1 MSAHPSPLGSLLV
14 LLIFGWTNNASI
26 STIRTLTADAA
37 GKANSGQP
45 CCTHGYCACIPCPL
59 HNSSDVVGSWNFEFY
74 DTNPTNS
81 KWFNRD
87 RLVPSNG
94 HYTLMHLLEYKPS
107 MDGLVTPKA
116 PSYFRNIG

>member
-1 MSAHPSPLGSLLV
+1 SL
-14 LLIFGWTNNASI
+14 FTPEPTDNASI

-45 CCTHGYCACIPCPL
+45 CD
-59 HNSSDVVGSWNFEFY
+59 DVVGSWNFEFY

-94 HYTLMHLLEYKPS
+94 
-107 MDGLVTPKA
+107 
-116 PSYFRNIG
+116 